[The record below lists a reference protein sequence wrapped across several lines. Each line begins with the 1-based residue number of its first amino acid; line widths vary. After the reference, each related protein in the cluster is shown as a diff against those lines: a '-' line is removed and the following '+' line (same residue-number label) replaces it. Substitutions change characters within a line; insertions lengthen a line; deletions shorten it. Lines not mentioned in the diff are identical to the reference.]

1 MPQALVQRV
10 VVPAAFILLWSSA
23 YIVVRMGLADMS
35 PIASLA
41 LRFVIAT
48 VTLLVLARATG
59 QSLTALGRSWPHF
72 AVAGILMNGVYLATA
87 YVALQYLHAGT
98 MGLLAAL
105 NPMLVALLGSILLGE
120 GMRVSQWLGLGLGV
134 AGVALVV
141 GFAPVPGQ
149 SVPAALLAVGGIVAF
164 AVGTIYFRRHC
175 GPGALLTGN
184 AVQMGAAAVFCALL
198 AAAVEP
204 LRVAWTWRLVACTLY
219 LALAVSVGAMGL
231 FAYMLRSRTAGV
243 VSSNFYVIPGL
254 TAVLAWLVLGETLTA
269 TAAAGF
275 VLSSVGVWLAQR
287 EAPSP

>member
-23 YIVVRMGLADMS
+23 YIVVRMGLPDMS

-48 VTLLVLARATG
+48 AVLLVLGRVADQPLSG
-59 QSLTALGRSWPHF
+59 LGRSWPHF
-72 AVAGILMNGVYLATA
+72 ALAGTLLNGVYLATA
-87 YVALQYLHAGT
+87 YVALQYLHAGA

-105 NPMLVALLGSILLGE
+105 NPMVVALLGSILLGE
-120 GMRVSQWLGLGLGV
+120 RMRVAQWLGLGLGV
-134 AGVALVV
+134 AGTALVV

-184 AVQMGAAAVFCALL
+184 AVQLR

-287 EAPSP
+287 ETPSP

>member
-10 VVPAAFILLWSSA
+10 LVPAAFILLWSSA
-23 YIVVRMGLADMS
+23 YIAVRMGLPDMS

-48 VTLLVLARATG
+48 AVLLALGRAAD
-59 QSLTALGRSWPHF
+59 QPLSALGRSWPHF
-72 AVAGILMNGVYLATA
+72 ALAGTLLNGVYLATA

-105 NPMLVALLGSILLGE
+105 NPMLIALLGWILLGE
-120 GMRVSQWLGLGLGV
+120 RMRVAQWLGLGLGV
-134 AGVALVV
+134 AGVVLVV

-149 SVPAALLAVGGIVAF
+149 SVPAALLAVGGIIAF
-164 AVGTIYFRRHC
+164 ALGTIYFRRHC
-175 GPGALLTGN
+175 GSSALLAGN
-184 AVQMGAAAVFCALL
+184 AVQMAAAAVFCALL

-204 LRVAWTWRLVACTLY
+204 LRVVWTWRLVACTLY

-231 FAYMLRSRTAGV
+231 FGYMLRSRTAGV

-254 TAVLAWLVLGETLTA
+254 TAVLAWLVLGETLSA
-269 TAAAGF
+269 TAATGF
-275 VLSSVGVWLAQR
+275 VLSSIGVWLAQR
-287 EAPSP
+287 EAPAS

>member
-1 MPQALVQRV
+1 MPHALVQRV
-10 VVPAAFILLWSSA
+10 LVPAAFILLWSSA
-23 YIVVRMGLADMS
+23 YIVVRMGLPDMS

-48 VTLLVLARATG
+48 TVLLVLGRAAD
-59 QSLTALGRSWPHF
+59 QPLSALGRSWPQF
-72 AVAGILMNGVYLATA
+72 ALAGTLLNGVYLATA

-105 NPMLVALLGSILLGE
+105 NPMLIALLGWILLGE
-120 GMRVSQWLGLGLGV
+120 RMRVAQWLGLGLGV
-134 AGVALVV
+134 AGVVLVV

-164 AVGTIYFRRHC
+164 ALGTIYFRRHC
-175 GPGALLTGN
+175 GSSALLAGN

-204 LRVAWTWRLVACTLY
+204 LRVVWTLRLVACTLY

-231 FAYMLRSRTAGV
+231 FGYMLRSRTAGV

-254 TAVLAWLVLGETLTA
+254 TAVLAWLVLGETLSA

-275 VLSSVGVWLAQR
+275 VLSSIGVWLAQR
-287 EAPSP
+287 EPPAS

>member
-10 VVPAAFILLWSSA
+10 LVPAAFILLWSSA
-23 YIVVRMGLADMS
+23 YIVVRMGLPDMS

-48 VTLLVLARATG
+48 AVLLVLGRVADQPLSG
-59 QSLTALGRSWPHF
+59 LGRSWPHF
-72 AVAGILMNGVYLATA
+72 ALAGTLLNGVYLATA
-87 YVALQYLHAGT
+87 YVALQYLHAGA

-105 NPMLVALLGSILLGE
+105 NPMVVALLGSILLGE
-120 GMRVSQWLGLGLGV
+120 RMRVAQWLGLGLGV
-134 AGVALVV
+134 AGTALVV

-184 AVQMGAAAVFCALL
+184 AVQMGAAVFCALL

-287 EAPSP
+287 ETPSP

>member
-1 MPQALVQRV
+1 MPHAFVQRV
-10 VVPAAFILLWSSA
+10 LVPAAFILLWSSA
-23 YIVVRMGLADMS
+23 YIVVRMGLPDMS
-35 PIASLA
+35 PIAALA

-48 VTLLVLARATG
+48 VALIVLARATG

-105 NPMLVALLGSILLGE
+105 NPMVVALLGSILLGE

-287 EAPSP
+287 ETPSP